1 VEGTHPDARR
11 TGAVRL
17 TAVDP
22 APGTT
27 TGDAD
32 SLAAGVTLEIIRR
45 ARALRFADLPDDV
58 VVLAK
63 QCLLDWTGVT
73 LAGAG
78 EQATTILREEVLAEA
93 GPPRATLIGT
103 GQRAGP
109 SQAAL
114 VNGTAAHALD
124 YDDVVPAMSGHPSA
138 PVLSALLAVAED
150 TRLDGPGF
158 LTAFVAGFETECR
171 VARLVAPGH
180 YGSGWHATGTIGAFG
195 AAAAC
200 AAAMGLSEQ
209 EWEYA
214 LALAATQAAGLKAA
228 FGTMAK
234 PLHAG
239 KAAASGL
246 LAARLAARGFIGS
259 PGILEA
265 ANGFAAVM
273 TTTVNADRALEL
285 GVGQFE
291 LRNVLFKYHAACY
304 ATHASLEGALRLAER
319 HELGAADIARVELR
333 VPPPVYAA
341 CANDSPRTP
350 LEAKFS
356 LSFAVALALS
366 GAGTG
371 ASAFTR
377 EHLGDPGVRALS
389 ERVTCTLTPA
399 ITEKFAAEV
408 IVTTASRRTLTAVTD
423 VSVPARGDTELS
435 RQRDRLTAKFRDLAR
450 PVVGT
455 EAAEALIAVVGNID
469 RGATAGELARLSSPR
484 VTQLKSP

>member
-1 VEGTHPDARR
+1 VAGTHPGTRR
-11 TGAVRL
+11 PGTVRV

-32 SLAAGVTLEIIRR
+32 SVTAGVTAEIIRR
-45 ARALRFADLPDDV
+45 ARALRFTDLPSDV
-58 VVLAK
+58 VLLAK
-63 QCLLDWTGVT
+63 QCLLDWIGVT
-73 LAGAG
+73 MAGAG

-109 SQAAL
+109 RQAAL

-150 TRLDGPGF
+150 TRLDGRGI

-180 YGSGWHATGTIGAFG
+180 YDSGWHATGTIGTFG

-200 AAAMGLSEQ
+200 AAAMGLSER
-209 EWEYA
+209 EWDHA
-214 LALAATQAAGLKAA
+214 LGLAATQAAGLKAV

-246 LAARLAARGFIGS
+246 LAAGLAGRGFTGR

-273 TTTVNADRALEL
+273 TTTVNAARALEL
-285 GVGQFE
+285 GTGQFE

-304 ATHASLEGALRLAER
+304 ATHASLEGTLRLAER
-319 HELGAADIARVELR
+319 HELGSADIARVELR

-341 CANDSPRTP
+341 CANNSPRTP

-356 LSFAVALALS
+356 LSYAVALALS

-377 EHLGDPGVRALS
+377 ERLRDPGVRALS
-389 ERVTCTLTPA
+389 ERVTCTLAPA

-408 IVTTASRRTLTAVTD
+408 IITTASDRTLTTVAD
-423 VSVPARGDTELS
+423 VSVPARGDAELS
-435 RQRDRLTAKFRDLAR
+435 RQWDRLTVKFRDLAR

-455 EAAEALIAVVGNID
+455 EAAEELIAAVENID
-469 RGATAGELARLSSPR
+469 RGTTAGELAMLSSPR
-484 VTQLKSP
+484 VTQLRSP